1 MGQKDF
7 EPADL
12 IGVLRHLLSMSMLY
26 NVYKNE
32 WIKALDGHKK
42 EDSHYAQ
49 WGRSYIFVQYKT
61 EAFFQYSL
69 FHGKVP

>member
-12 IGVLRHLLSMSMLY
+12 ISVCGAIYYQMSMLY

-61 EAFFQYSL
+61 EAFFQY
-69 FHGKVP
+69 

>member
-42 EDSHYAQ
+42 EDSHY
-49 WGRSYIFVQYKT
+49 GGPK
-61 EAFFQYSL
+61 L
-69 FHGKVP
+69 KKKKKKKL